1 MEINREE
8 GEEGKIETSYA
19 RFELRPRYIPY
30 IDADLINK
38 FTVVFFF
45 FFFKCKKKKHDE
57 IHLRKITWMDKKKGG
72 CNNYD
77 RIPPWCGISATIG
90 RHFVSSIRI
99 VKQPRPRSAYY
110 TCRAW
115 NDSWKRSRILNHLI
129 TDTLHL
135 SHARPVVRYLLERY
149 ELRLYIK
156 LRSAFVVPTLRFFAR
171 SLFFVFFFFFFN
183 SSVSKIEVD
192 ASVDSDI
199 DAFLLYR

>member
-1 MEINREE
+1 
-8 GEEGKIETSYA
+8 
-19 RFELRPRYIPY
+19 
-30 IDADLINK
+30 
-38 FTVVFFF
+38 
-45 FFFKCKKKKHDE
+45 
-57 IHLRKITWMDKKKGG
+57 MDKKKGG

-99 VKQPRPRSAYY
+99 VKQPRPRSACY

-199 DAFLLYR
+199 DAFLSVREESMYRVFEHSQVILNACM